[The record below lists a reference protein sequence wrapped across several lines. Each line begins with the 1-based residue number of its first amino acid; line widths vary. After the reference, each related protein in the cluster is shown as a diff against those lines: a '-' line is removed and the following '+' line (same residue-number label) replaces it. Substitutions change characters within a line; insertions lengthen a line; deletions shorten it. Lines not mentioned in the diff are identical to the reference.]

1 MALKSVGKPASR
13 NSWLNFCEPAS
24 VFRIKGS
31 LRNTERTD
39 YWELFIPP
47 EIPLS
52 ENDITHIVTSNQ
64 RIDSIAYQYYG
75 SSALWW
81 IIAERNNI
89 SLPLSEVKQ
98 GVELII
104 PSRSV
109 VDTVLGR
116 I

>member
-1 MALKSVGKPASR
+1 MAIKSVGRPASR
-13 NSWLNFCEPAS
+13 NSWLNFCDPAS
-24 VFRIKGS
+24 VHRIKGS

-47 EIPLS
+47 EIPSS
-52 ENDITHIVTSNQ
+52 ENDVTHIVSGNE
-64 RIDSIAYQYYG
+64 RLDYIAYQYYG

-98 GVELII
+98 GVELVI
-104 PSRSV
+104 PARPV
-109 VDTVLGR
+109 VETILSG